1 MVTII
6 TPEHTPVA
14 TSAVQWSPALHSFQS
29 HLLSISL
36 SPANIDLVYGA
47 AATVQFL
54 SSDENFS
61 PEIV

>member
-14 TSAVQWSPALHSFQS
+14 TSAVQWSTALHSFQS

-47 AATVQFL
+47 AATVLFL